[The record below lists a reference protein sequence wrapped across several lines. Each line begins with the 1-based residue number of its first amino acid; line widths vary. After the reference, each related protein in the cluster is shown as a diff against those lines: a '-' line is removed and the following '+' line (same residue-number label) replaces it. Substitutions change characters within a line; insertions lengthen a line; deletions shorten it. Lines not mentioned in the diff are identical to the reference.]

1 MTQIDSDAVPILR
14 DDAWNSEQRD
24 EGPLRRADRN
34 FAELL
39 QELRVVFTGV
49 QILFGFLLTASFS
62 ARFDALDAFQHTAF
76 VVTLVSGAISSTLLL
91 APVAGHRILFQR
103 GLKRELVAN
112 GHRFAMAGL
121 TMLALTLSSGL
132 LLVLDMVVGR
142 GWALGATGGLVALT
156 AVTWLW
162 VPLRLRRG
170 HGTFDRDGGRA
181 NTGIGAP

>member
-1 MTQIDSDAVPILR
+1 VTQIDPDAIPVLR
-14 DDAWNSEQRD
+14 DDAWNTEHRD

-76 VVTLVSGAISSTLLL
+76 LVTLVSGAVSSTLLL

-103 GLKRELVAN
+103 GLKRELVAS

-121 TMLALTLSSGL
+121 ATLALTLSSGL

-142 GWALGATGGLVALT
+142 GWAVGATAGLLVLT
-156 AVTWLW
+156 AVTWVW

-170 HGTFDRDGGRA
+170 YGTFDADGGRA
-181 NTGIGAP
+181 NTGNGPA